1 MDYMAEMNKNYE
13 IQTALENKEIL
24 IELASGAYHFDLVLS
39 IADLQNSDHQ
49 SFNDWISCLQE
60 VYEPFNNGLTVAMQ
74 EQLITGISDDNY
86 LKMLGI
92 IKY

>member
-1 MDYMAEMNKNYE
+1 MDYMVEMNKNYE

-39 IADLQNSDHQ
+39 IADLQSSDDQ
-49 SFNDWISCLQE
+49 SFNDWVSCLQE
-60 VYEPFNNGLTVAMQ
+60 AYEPFNNGLTVAMQ
-74 EQLITGISDDNY
+74 EQLITGISDDDY

-92 IKY
+92 IK

>member
-1 MDYMAEMNKNYE
+1 MDYIVEMNKNYE
-13 IQTALENKEIL
+13 IQTALDNKETL

-39 IADLQNSDHQ
+39 IADLQSSDYQ

-60 VYEPFNNGLTVAMQ
+60 AYEPFNNGLTVAMQ
-74 EQLITGISDDNY
+74 EQLITGISDDDY

-92 IKY
+92 IK

>member
-13 IQTALENKEIL
+13 IQTALDNKETL
-24 IELASGAYHFDLVLS
+24 MELASGAYHFDLVLS
-39 IADLQNSDHQ
+39 IADLQSSDDQ

-74 EQLITGISDDNY
+74 EQLITGISNDNY

-92 IKY
+92 VK